1 MGQFDASVFESC
13 LGTAEGGCV
22 ESQYK
27 LGLMYATGHGVGQ
40 DNVLAHM
47 WFNIANSLASKRMR
61 KYYIKDKKS
70 AEKEMSSAQ
79 IIKAQKMAR
88 ECVRKKYTGC

>member
-1 MGQFDASVFESC
+1 MGRFDMTAFDSC
-13 LGTAEGGCV
+13 LTDAEGGCV

-47 WFNIANSLASKRMR
+47 WFNIAAVHGGARAKEDRSELALDMSPPE
-61 KYYIKDKKS
+61 I
-70 AEKEMSSAQ
+70 AEAQ
-79 IIKAQKMAR
+79 RLAR
-88 ECVRKKYTGC
+88 ERITLEPSIVA

>member
-1 MGQFDASVFESC
+1 MGRFDTTAFDSC
-13 LGTAEGGCV
+13 LSNAERGCV

-47 WFNIANSLASKRMR
+47 WFNIAATHGGERAKEDRKELALDMSQME
-61 KYYIKDKKS
+61 I
-70 AEKEMSSAQ
+70 AEAQ
-79 IIKAQKMAR
+79 RLAR
-88 ECVRKKYTGC
+88 ERITVEPSLVS

>member
-1 MGQFDASVFESC
+1 MGRFDMTAFNSC
-13 LGTAEGGCV
+13 LSDAEGGCV

-47 WFNIANSLASKRMR
+47 WFNIAAIHGGERAKEDRKELALDMSPSE
-61 KYYIKDKKS
+61 I
-70 AEKEMSSAQ
+70 AEAQ
-79 IIKAQKMAR
+79 RLAR
-88 ECVRKKYTGC
+88 ERITLEPSLVS

>member
-13 LGTAEGGCV
+13 LGNAEGGCV

-47 WFNIANSLASKRMR
+47 WFNIAATHGGDRAKEDRRELSLDMSQ
-61 KYYIKDKKS
+61 
-70 AEKEMSSAQ
+70 AEIAQ
-79 IIKAQKMAR
+79 AQRLAR
-88 ECVRKKYTGC
+88 ERISVEPSLVA